1 MRFDHA
7 IIGVMD
13 LKAASA
19 DFESIGF
26 NVIPGGI
33 HSGGLTH
40 NTLIVF
46 ADGSYL
52 ELLAP
57 TDPKLLENP
66 PEPGPGN
73 YLFLFRPGE
82 GFIASALHTN
92 QLDEV
97 VAGVRSRGLE
107 IGDPQPGGRK
117 KDDGT
122 ELAWRGAFLPGSTSL
137 FFLTDDTP
145 REYRVPNDPAS
156 VQHRNGALGVVRT
169 VDLVTNLK
177 HGGERFSAIL
187 GLKPTEGAP
196 FGGAETVEFEIG
208 GLRMTIVAPRQEG
221 GALSSELGKRGEGL
235 FQIEIATELP
245 EHAGEYD
252 PHNARMVLSHRR
264 LS

>member
-1 MRFDHA
+1 MRYDHA

-19 DFESIGF
+19 DFEGIGF
-26 NVIPGGI
+26 NVIPGGT

-52 ELLAP
+52 ELMAP
-57 TDPKLLENP
+57 TDPKLLEDP
-66 PEPGPGN
+66 PKPGPGN
-73 YLFLFRPGE
+73 YLFLFEAGE

-92 QLDEV
+92 HLDEV
-97 VAGVRSRGLE
+97 VAGVRARGLE

-117 KDDGT
+117 KEDGT

-156 VQHRNGALGVVRT
+156 IKHPNGALGVVRT
-169 VDLVTNLK
+169 VDLVTNIK
-177 HGGERFSAIL
+177 AGSERFSAIL
-187 GLKPTEGAP
+187 GLEPTEGAP
-196 FGGAETVEFEIG
+196 LEGAETAEFEIEG
-208 GLRMTIVAPRQEG
+208 FRMTIAAPRQEG
-221 GALSSELGKRGEGL
+221 GVLLSELGKRGEGL

-252 PHNARMVLSHRR
+252 PHNAHLVLRHRR
-264 LS
+264 LK

>member
-1 MRFDHA
+1 
-7 IIGVMD
+7 MD
-13 LKAASA
+13 LEAASA
-19 DFESIGF
+19 DFERIGF
-26 NVIPGGI
+26 NVIPGGT

-40 NTLIVF
+40 NALIVF

-52 ELLAP
+52 ELMAP
-57 TDPKLLENP
+57 TDPKLLEDP

-73 YLFLFRPGE
+73 YLFLFKAGE

-92 QLDEV
+92 QLDEI
-97 VAGVRSRGLE
+97 VAGVRARGLE

-117 KDDGT
+117 KEDGT
-122 ELAWRGAFLPGSTSL
+122 ELAWRGAFLPGSASL

-169 VDLVTNLK
+169 VDLVTSLK
-177 HGGERFSAIL
+177 DGSERFTAIL
-187 GLKPTEGAP
+187 GREPIKGAP
-196 FGGAETVEFEIG
+196 LEGAETAEFEIE
-208 GLRMTIVAPRQEG
+208 GLRMTIAAPRQEG
-221 GALSSELGKRGEGL
+221 GALWSELDRRGEGL

-252 PHNARMVLSHRR
+252 AHNARMVLSHRR
-264 LS
+264 PN